1 MSVYTSDVGLL
12 LYVSHQCY
20 QIWRRHLALIL
31 RCVQVNSITVMLHR
45 LSLLQTLQWTGW
57 VRYSSES
64 WLPDVDWCFQSC
76 LLEFCCSAVRF
87 WLCWVAGLSALA
99 DTALVGMVAS
109 SYLSSTGQRLLFY
122 GTSGSTHCQFN
133 FIKKNLPMCD
143 VRRLKFRFTHSYQLQ
158 LYKERFFS
166 VVESAWTANLTSGTF
181 TFWCVR
187 TIFTSGHEVTSS
199 GM

>member
-1 MSVYTSDVGLL
+1 MTVIPELIFFYSCTCIQWQWFNACCLMLFPVCLVITLLVMSVYTSDVGLL

-109 SYLSSTGQRLLFY
+109 SYLSSTGQRLQFY
-122 GTSGSTHCQFN
+122 GTCGSGRRTVSST
-133 FIKKNLPMCD
+133 L
-143 VRRLKFRFTHSYQLQ
+143 
-158 LYKERFFS
+158 
-166 VVESAWTANLTSGTF
+166 
-181 TFWCVR
+181 
-187 TIFTSGHEVTSS
+187 
-199 GM
+199 

>member
-1 MSVYTSDVGLL
+1 MWPTVLNFKLSQRCDCHSWTYFFYSCTCIQWQRFNACCLMLFPVCLVITLLVMSVYTSDVGLL

-76 LLEFCCSAVRF
+76 LLEFCCQILVLLCSGVVSFGWYCSGWHGCQLLSVFF
-87 WLCWVAGLSALA
+87 WSALA
-99 DTALVGMVAS
+99 ALQS
-109 SYLSSTGQRLLFY
+109 
-122 GTSGSTHCQFN
+122 SGSTHC
-133 FIKKNLPMCD
+133 
-143 VRRLKFRFTHSYQLQ
+143 
-158 LYKERFFS
+158 
-166 VVESAWTANLTSGTF
+166 
-181 TFWCVR
+181 
-187 TIFTSGHEVTSS
+187 
-199 GM
+199 